1 MKTIYKDNDLM
12 IKIDGE
18 QNCIYYKG
26 LRCNLGDLY
35 KTEQLTALAPL
46 FKIIIERY
54 LDLGRYIGYNNGYIK
69 GHNDLQDSIKKL
81 LGIKEDEK

>member
-1 MKTIYKDNDLM
+1 MKTIYKDDTLM

-26 LRCNLGDLY
+26 LRCNLGDLFIP
-35 KTEQLTALAPL
+35 EQLTALAPL

-54 LDLGRYIGYNNGYIK
+54 LDLGQHIGYIK
-69 GHNDLQDSIKKL
+69 GQSDLQNNIKEL
-81 LGIKEDEK
+81 LGIGG

>member
-1 MKTIYKDNDLM
+1 MKTIFTDNDLM

-26 LRCNLGDLY
+26 LRCNLGDLFIP
-35 KTEQLTALAPL
+35 EHLTALAPL

-54 LDLGRYIGYNNGYIK
+54 LDLGQHIGYDKGYSK
-69 GHNDLQDSIKKL
+69 GQGDLQNNIKKL
-81 LGIKEDEK
+81 LNIGG

>member
-26 LRCNLGDLY
+26 MRCNLNDLY
-35 KTEQLTALAPL
+35 LKEHLVELVPI
-46 FKIIIERY
+46 FKLIAERF
-54 LDLGRYIGYNNGYIK
+54 LDLGQHNGYRK
-69 GHNDLQDSIKKL
+69 GYDKGQTDLQNNIKKL
-81 LGIKEDEK
+81 LGLGA

>member
-1 MKTIYKDNDLM
+1 MKTIFTDDDFM
-12 IKIDGE
+12 IKIADG

-35 KTEQLTALAPL
+35 KTKHLTALAPL

-54 LDLGRYIGYNNGYIK
+54 LDWGKHIGYNNGYIN
-69 GHNDLQDSIKKL
+69 GQSDLQDNIKKL
-81 LGIKEDEK
+81 LNIGG

>member
-1 MKTIYKDNDLM
+1 MKIIYKDDTLM

-35 KTEQLTALAPL
+35 IPEQLTALAPL

-54 LDLGRYIGYNNGYIK
+54 LDLGQHIGYIK
-69 GHNDLQDSIKKL
+69 GQIDLQDNIKKL
-81 LGIKEDEK
+81 LNIGG

>member
-1 MKTIYKDNDLM
+1 MKTM

-26 LRCNLGDLY
+26 LRCNLGDLFIP
-35 KTEQLTALAPL
+35 EQLTALAPL

-54 LDLGRYIGYNNGYIK
+54 LDLGQHIGYIK
-69 GHNDLQDSIKKL
+69 GQSDLQNNIKEL
-81 LGIKEDEK
+81 LGIGG

>member
-1 MKTIYKDNDLM
+1 MKTIFTDDDFM

-26 LRCNLGDLY
+26 LRCDLGDLFIP
-35 KTEQLTALAPL
+35 EQLTALAPL

-54 LDLGRYIGYNNGYIK
+54 LDLGKCKGYNNGYIK
-69 GHNDLQDSIKKL
+69 GQIDLQDNIKKL
-81 LGIKEDEK
+81 LNIRG

>member
-1 MKTIYKDNDLM
+1 MKTIYKDDTLM

-35 KTEQLTALAPL
+35 IPEQLTALAPL

-54 LDLGRYIGYNNGYIK
+54 LDLGQHKGYIN
-69 GHNDLQDSIKKL
+69 GQGDLQDNIKEL
-81 LGIKEDEK
+81 LGIGG

>member
-26 LRCNLGDLY
+26 LRCNLGDLF

-54 LDLGRYIGYNNGYIK
+54 LDLGQHIGYDKGYSK
-69 GHNDLQDSIKKL
+69 GQSDLQNNIKKL
-81 LGIKEDEK
+81 LGIKGE

>member
-1 MKTIYKDNDLM
+1 MKTIYKDDTLM

-35 KTEQLTALAPL
+35 KPQDLITLAPL

-54 LDLGRYIGYNNGYIK
+54 LDLGQHIGYNNGYIK
-69 GHNDLQDSIKKL
+69 GQGDLQDNIKEL
-81 LGIKEDEK
+81 LGIGG

>member
-1 MKTIYKDNDLM
+1 MKTIYKDDTLM
-12 IKIDGE
+12 IKIDGG

-35 KTEQLTALAPL
+35 IPQDLISLTPL

-54 LDLGRYIGYNNGYIK
+54 LDLGQHIGYSK
-69 GHNDLQDSIKKL
+69 GQQDLQNNIKKL
-81 LGIKEDEK
+81 LNIGG

>member
-1 MKTIYKDNDLM
+1 MKTIYKDDTLM

-35 KTEQLTALAPL
+35 IPEQLTALAPL

-54 LDLGRYIGYNNGYIK
+54 LDLGQHIGYDKGYSKGQQDIQNN
-69 GHNDLQDSIKKL
+69 IKKL
-81 LGIKEDEK
+81 LNIGG

>member
-1 MKTIYKDNDLM
+1 MKTIFKDDTLM

-18 QNCIYYKG
+18 QDCIYYKG

-35 KTEQLTALAPL
+35 KTKQLIALAPL

-54 LDLGRYIGYNNGYIK
+54 LDLGQHIGYSK
-69 GHNDLQDSIKKL
+69 GQGDLQDNIKEL
-81 LGIKEDEK
+81 LGIGG